1 MSRAAVLQALR
12 EADGPTTAAVLADRL
27 DVHVNTVRF
36 HLDHLVEAGRVESA
50 PLAQKGAPG
59 RPPLAYRI
67 IPRMNPSGPRR
78 FVELAQVLVADLAEE
93 PDARGRAV
101 GLGRTWG
108 RRVAAE
114 GAVGSGV
121 DALVDV
127 LDDLDFAPEPADGP
141 ASTIRLRHCPFLE
154 LTEERT
160 DVVCPMHLGLMQGVL
175 QEWGSDV
182 TVTDLEAF
190 VEPDLCLVHVTEPE
204 EPR

>member
-12 EADGPTTAAVLADRL
+12 ESDGPTTAAVLADRL

-36 HLDHLVEAGRVESA
+36 HLDHLVEAGHVESA
-50 PLAQKGAPG
+50 PLAQRTPG

-67 IPRMNPSGPRR
+67 IPRMDPSGPRR
-78 FVELAQVLVADLAEE
+78 FVELARVLVADLAED
-93 PDARGRAV
+93 PDVRGRALE
-101 GLGRTWG
+101 LGRAWG
-108 RRVAAE
+108 RRVAA
-114 GAVGSGV
+114 GPAATSGTE
-121 DALVDV
+121 ALVDV
-127 LDDLDFAPEPADGP
+127 LDELDFAPEPADGP
-141 ASTIRLRHCPFLE
+141 VSTLRLRHCPFLE

-182 TVTDLEAF
+182 MVTDLEAF

-204 EPR
+204 ESR

>member
-12 EADGPTTAAVLADRL
+12 EAGEPTTAAVLADRL
-27 DVHVNTVRF
+27 GVHVNTVRF
-36 HLDHLVEAGRVESA
+36 HLDHLVDTGQVESA
-50 PLAQKGAPG
+50 PQAQRIPG

-67 IPRMNPSGPRR
+67 IPRMDPSGPRR

-93 PDARGRAV
+93 PDARDRAV
-101 GLGRTWG
+101 ELGRTWG
-108 RRVAAE
+108 RRVAAGRAATAGTE
-114 GAVGSGV
+114 
-121 DALVDV
+121 ALVDV

-141 ASTIRLRHCPFLE
+141 TSTLRLHHCPFLE

-182 TVTDLEAF
+182 MVTDLDAF

-204 EPR
+204 ESR